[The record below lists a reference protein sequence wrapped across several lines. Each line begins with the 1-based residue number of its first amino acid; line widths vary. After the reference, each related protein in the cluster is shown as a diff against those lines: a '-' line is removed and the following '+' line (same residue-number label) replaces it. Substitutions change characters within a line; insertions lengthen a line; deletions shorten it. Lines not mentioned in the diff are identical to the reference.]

1 MKHILMLAGL
11 TSYQAGCVSPFLWFL
26 LFAGIAST
34 LIPVLLDG
42 EEARR

>member
-11 TSYQAGCVSPFLWFL
+11 TSYQAGCISPLLWFIV
-26 LFAGIAST
+26 FAGIVSVV
-34 LIPVLLDG
+34 IPVLLDD